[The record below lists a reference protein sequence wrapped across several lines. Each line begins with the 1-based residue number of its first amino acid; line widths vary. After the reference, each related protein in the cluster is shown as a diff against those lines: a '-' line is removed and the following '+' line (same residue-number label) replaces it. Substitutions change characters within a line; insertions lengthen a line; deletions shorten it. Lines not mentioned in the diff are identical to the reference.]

1 MHLDDMTDTE
11 LWTLADAMMDNLM
24 AASTAIDHA
33 GHTRDFTPR
42 LKNLVT
48 PEYLQQVCRQYQ
60 QEKGFFTQRSPV
72 ALFRRPDSVAFVW
85 RQGFSRVAGD
95 YVAELVLVHADEGWL
110 IDHVMVF

>member
-11 LWTLADAMMDNLM
+11 LWALADAMMDNLM

-48 PEYLQQVCRQYQ
+48 PE
-60 QEKGFFTQRSPV
+60 
-72 ALFRRPDSVAFVW
+72 FV
-85 RQGFSRVAGD
+85 
-95 YVAELVLVHADEGWL
+95 
-110 IDHVMVF
+110 